1 MQHNTKNQPRL
12 DLKIFN
18 NTDFE
23 YPLNEYMEEAYKGF
37 AKKNKV
43 DVNRAAAKID
53 LESKL
58 AMKDGLLSEKE
69 RNDLRKYF
77 WDLCVMLKF

>member
-1 MQHNTKNQPRL
+1 MKGIYKMNMKYDP
-12 DLKIFN
+12 
-18 NTDFE
+18 TDFE

-53 LESKL
+53 IESKL

-69 RNDLRKYF
+69 RNDIRDYF
-77 WDLCVMLKF
+77 WSLYTMLKF